1 MKEVLA
7 AQNERI
13 LTLQLLLEAL
23 VDELIETKKIKEE
36 KLDDRFKDK
45 MEWAQREIKKA
56 RNERVML
63 QGPAGEMEFVKSKKV
78 DSYLQKGWI
87 IRGINF
93 VKQNEQLMDTIR
105 DYDDRQIGTQI
116 KIESMLQKMKEID
129 IRGSFESDDEVGAV
143 FSELKETIETYKNE
157 I

>member
-1 MKEVLA
+1 MDYLIGFLLI
-7 AQNERI
+7 I
-13 LTLQLLLEAL
+13 LLPASIIFNVLLL
-23 VDELIETKKIKEE
+23 
-36 KLDDRFKDK
+36 
-45 MEWAQREIKKA
+45 
-56 RNERVML
+56 
-63 QGPAGEMEFVKSKKV
+63 
-78 DSYLQKGWI
+78 

-105 DYDDRQIGTQI
+105 DYDDRQINTQI
-116 KIESMLQKMKEID
+116 KLESMLQKMKEID